1 MNNSVTLNGITYTL
15 EADKHEKV
23 SFLMKAGLD
32 TVRNVMSL
40 DGAIRTIK
48 ESIKI
53 TNAADEHPHH
63 PICVDWKFYFPGT
76 IEVSTPLMGEEPQ
89 EETPPPKHHGFGKKR
104 K

>member
-48 ESIKI
+48 ESVKI
-53 TNAADEHPHH
+53 TNAADEHPQH

-76 IEVSTPLMGEEPQ
+76 ITTEMENVPQSEPEPEERH
-89 EETPPPKHHGFGKKR
+89 KGFGKKR
-104 K
+104 R